1 MLNYSNNLVFHTLTL
16 LYTHREHVEKRNE
29 MFGVAEDGSG
39 GFKYSE
45 APDRGWQEGKKDFT
59 HKVSLFPS

>member
-1 MLNYSNNLVFHTLTL
+1 M
-16 LYTHREHVEKRNE
+16 EERNE

-59 HKVSLFPS
+59 HKVSFLHHTVFLRTSFY